1 MSSGGGG
8 RASGKSAVLSG
19 RRTMHMPAVGG
30 GGPAGSTQRLNLPTR
45 PVPSAGR
52 AIPAPALP
60 PPLPRVNVEP
70 PAAQSTIGNGL
81 KMTLLQATALLG
93 SEAFKRLATCE
104 EGSEETA
111 SLERLMSLLQQV
123 RQI

>member
-1 MSSGGGG
+1 M
-8 RASGKSAVLSG
+8 A
-19 RRTMHMPAVGG
+19 
-30 GGPAGSTQRLNLPTR
+30 
-45 PVPSAGR
+45 
-52 AIPAPALP
+52 
-60 PPLPRVNVEP
+60 
-70 PAAQSTIGNGL
+70 GNGL

-111 SLERLMSLLQQV
+111 SMERLMSLLQQV